1 MTMVKRNFP
10 PDVEKFIHELCA
22 KAIRRAI
29 QNGTY
34 KPLQQRS
41 SEPKVAALK

>member
-1 MTMVKRNFP
+1 MIQRKFP

-22 KAIRRAI
+22 NAILRAI

-34 KPLQQRS
+34 KPTDPKMA
-41 SEPKVAALK
+41 EPKVAALK

>member
-1 MTMVKRNFP
+1 VNVIQRKFP

-22 KAIRRAI
+22 NAILRAI

-34 KPLQQRS
+34 KPPVPNAV
-41 SEPKVAALK
+41 EPKVAALK